1 MLAMSPTNRKSC
13 LFACRNYRAS
23 PGLWLIEQCLSSGP
37 VLVGAHLQVFGRL
50 HDIGEIDRVAERVVV
65 QLSPGE
71 GERDVQLAPSASA
84 LKLLL
89 VELSRYDSGVTY
101 KVNGAGDAV
110 ALIGPQLFAGGA
122 TALLGDVDSLA
133 FSEPG
138 EPTEV
143 RILCA
148 RDATPA

>member
-1 MLAMSPTNRKSC
+1 LPIRLIRDSIR
-13 LFACRNYRAS
+13 FAS
-23 PGLWLIEQCLSSGP
+23 PGLEGNMPDVRWTAVLEGDGMVPIRVRPEP
-37 VLVGAHLQVFGRL
+37 VAAEGL
-50 HDIGEIDRVAERVVV
+50 ERVVV

-110 ALIGPQLFAGGA
+110 ALTGPQLFAGGA

>member
-1 MLAMSPTNRKSC
+1 MPDVRWTAVLEGDGMVPIRVRPEPVA
-13 LFACRNYRAS
+13 AE
-23 PGLWLIEQCLSSGP
+23 GL
-37 VLVGAHLQVFGRL
+37 
-50 HDIGEIDRVAERVVV
+50 ERVVV